1 MIFEKVFEEINE
13 VVTISKEEK
22 DYLKSILKFRKL
34 NKREF
39 LLQQDEVQDNYYYVL
54 SGCLRSYIN
63 DKKGLEQVLQFSSK
77 GWWIADNESILYK
90 QLAKFNIAADLDSE
104 ILILSNTAKEE
115 SVKRFPKLELY
126 YNESLIRSVIFLRN
140 RLYEILS
147 LSAEERYINFCKR
160 FPELKDSI
168 SQKHIASYIGITPE
182 FFSAMKK
189 KLKERQ
195 ICLESSKFPEN
206 KYYL

>member
-1 MIFEKVFEEINE
+1 MIFEKIMEEINE
-13 VVTISKEEK
+13 VVPISREEK
-22 DYLKSILKFRKL
+22 EYLKSILKFKKL
-34 NKREF
+34 NKRDS
-39 LLQQDEVQDNYYYVL
+39 LLHQEEVEDNYYYVL

-77 GWWIADNESILYK
+77 GWWIADNESIIYN
-90 QLAKFNIAADLDSE
+90 QPAKFNIVADLDTE
-104 ILILSNTAKEE
+104 ILILSKKAKEE

-147 LSAEERYINFCKR
+147 LSAEERYRNFCIM
-160 FPELKDSI
+160 FPELKNSI

-189 KLKERQ
+189 KLKDKQTCVE
-195 ICLESSKFPEN
+195 EF
-206 KYYL
+206 